1 METKDKIHLAI
12 KTAGLPTPRETVVS
26 KTEIVM
32 TYGGDA
38 TGMVSAIIGILQENK
53 INFIDPRSNT
63 SIASV
68 VADTNTTAKTIITLP
83 LINEAAYNKILS
95 KAEDKDGDG
104 KKELPQALDTDGDGK
119 ADDTGAKIKK

>member
-83 LINEAAYNKILS
+83 L
-95 KAEDKDGDG
+95 
-104 KKELPQALDTDGDGK
+104 
-119 ADDTGAKIKK
+119 